1 MDEEKVETEAQIE
14 PTEEENNESENED
27 VDNEVIEDITN
38 AHINIDMTEVLEAL
52 NKIETTISKFNEK
65 LDNMIS
71 MSIDSGAIIN
81 DRFDSNEEPASNYA
95 EDFIDIDNMDLSI

>member
-1 MDEEKVETEAQIE
+1 MDEEKVK
-14 PTEEENNESENED
+14 TEEQTENIEETNNEDE
-27 VDNEVIEDITN
+27 NEVIENEENTITPS
-38 AHINIDMTEVLEAL
+38 INIDMTEVLESL
-52 NKIETTISKFNEK
+52 NKIEATISKFNEK

-81 DRFDSNEEPASNYA
+81 DRFNNQEEPISNYA